1 MSRDSAGLKAEARLH
16 LREALKKLSEA
27 DRQNGSAAI
36 RTILTSQ
43 PVWKSARAV
52 LLFVPTRHEPEI
64 SPLISEAL
72 AARKIV
78 ALPRHVP
85 DTGQYTARRI
95 RDPVAD
101 LVPGR
106 FGILEPRSDCPIHPL
121 NELDFALIPG
131 IGFAL
136 DGIRL
141 GRGRGYFDRLLAA
154 VPGFKCGVA
163 FDCQVAFELPMEP
176 HDIRLDCILTPTRW
190 HPTGCGARS

>member
-1 MSRDSAGLKAEARLH
+1 MSRDPAGLKAEARRH
-16 LREALKKLSEA
+16 LREELRKLSEP
-27 DRQNGSAAI
+27 DRLGGSAAI
-36 RTILTSQ
+36 CAILKSQ
-43 PVWKSARAV
+43 PVWEAARAV
-52 LLFVPTRHEPEI
+52 LLFVPPRDEPEI
-64 SPLISEAL
+64 SPLISDAL

-85 DTGQYTARRI
+85 DTGHYAACRI
-95 RDPVAD
+95 LNPGAD
-101 LVPGR
+101 FVPGR
-106 FGILEPRSDCPIHPL
+106 FGILEPKSDCPIFPL

-136 DGIRL
+136 DGGRL

-163 FDCQVAFELPMEP
+163 FDCQIASDLPMEP

-190 HPTGCGARS
+190 HPIGCRARS